1 MEALGYFLIAAGC
14 FTIWAAPWV
23 IGFLAVRYIIR
34 DAIDRAK
41 T

>member
-1 MEALGYFLIAAGC
+1 MEATAYFAIAAALLALKLSLW
-14 FTIWAAPWV
+14 IAA
-23 IGFLAVRYIIR
+23 FLAIRYIIR